1 MEGHK
6 LGQDDQVR
14 HLQRDLQSDMYRDT
28 DARHKDMLIKLRVG
42 TLQYTTVYHSIPQH
56 TTNVLQCLLQT
67 TEMANKDL
75 EKYYKALDRSVG
87 HGLRNHMTPT
97 AWSCD
102 SSHMVM

>member
-6 LGQDDQVR
+6 QGQDDQVR
-14 HLQRDLQSDMYRDT
+14 HLQRELQSDMYKDT

-42 TLQYTTVYHSIPQH
+42 ALQYTTVYHSIPPMWYDIM
-56 TTNVLQCLLQT
+56 CLLQT

-87 HGLRNHMTPT
+87 HGLYSHMTPT
-97 AWSCD
+97 VWSCD
-102 SSHMVM
+102 SSCMVM